1 MRDLYRVINEFRR
14 GCVPGTNLLKDEE
27 GDLMQIPTVFWI
39 SWRII
44 CLSYGMC
51 MEL

>member
-1 MRDLYRVINEFRR
+1 
-14 GCVPGTNLLKDEE
+14 VPGTNVLQGEE

-44 CLSYGMC
+44 CLSCGMC
-51 MEL
+51 VELFCYIDWST